1 MDGTRGPRGRRR
13 AVVLLAVAGAMAAA
27 SAALAGMKD
36 GGRDRDGGLVRISD
50 SDPIAINDSFISPLV
65 ERFGHVRAGR
75 GVFVAGNTILRAD
88 PGRRV
93 CLGNRTNVQDNVLVL
108 ALIGEPA
115 VRGGC
120 ARKATSTGARTSL
133 AHQAEI
139 RNSRVGK
146 FTFIGFRAR
155 ISNAV
160 ISDGAF
166 VLHGARIANVRI
178 PKDRLV
184 PVGAQ
189 ITTQAPTDA
198 LPRKEEANAEFQ
210 REVLE
215 VNHEFAEGYR
225 ELYRREGYDSVT
237 GISRSPRTSF
247 NPGRSPQIGP
257 GLRREPFARIV
268 GDVRLG
274 AESEVG
280 RRTSIRADEGAPI
293 VIGDSAEIEDRVTFH
308 ALRGETIRIGRDLDT
323 DDNVVL
329 HGPLTVGDRLTIA
342 DDAVLFRAALGDDVT
357 VGDDALVIG
366 PAGDPIEIPDGT
378 HVPAGAIITSQQQVE
393 AMATAAE
400 R

>member
-1 MDGTRGPRGRRR
+1 MDRTSANSRRGH
-13 AVVLLAVAGAMAAA
+13 AVAVLAAVGVAAA
-27 SAALAGMKD
+27 GSAALAQRNGD
-36 GGRDRDGGLVRISD
+36 GGRDRDRGPARISG

-108 ALIGEPA
+108 SLTGEPA
-115 VRGGC
+115 VRGRC

-139 RNSRVGK
+139 RNSRIGA
-146 FTFIGFRAR
+146 FTFVGFRAR
-155 ISNAV
+155 IENSV

-178 PKDRLV
+178 PEDRLV

-189 ITTQAPTDA
+189 ISTQAQADA
-198 LPRKEEANAEFQ
+198 LPRKDEAQAEFQ

-215 VNHEFAEGYR
+215 VNHEFAEAYQ
-225 ELYRREGYDSVT
+225 ELYRREGYRSVV
-237 GISRSPRTSF
+237 GVSRSPRTSF
-247 NPGRSPQIGP
+247 NAGRAPRIGP

-274 AESEVG
+274 ADGEVG

-323 DDNVVL
+323 DDNVVF
-329 HGPLTVGDRLTIA
+329 HGPLTVSDRLTIA
-342 DDAVLFRAALGDDVT
+342 DDAVLFRADVGDDVT
-357 VGDDALVIG
+357 VGDNALVIG

-378 HVPAGAIITSQQQVE
+378 HVPADAVITSQQH
-393 AMATAAE
+393 ADAL
-400 R
+400 RSR